1 MNVSVFK
8 NLKISKVT
16 GVETIDSI
24 LLKIKNGYTK
34 EHVLLAREFGKGT
47 PDYDRV
53 KAEIETFTPNAE
65 FREKRAVVNLVALS
79 GYIYLDVDNYTDRST
94 FTQTPFIHACWQSL
108 SGNGLGA
115 LARID
120 GLTANN
126 FKLVW
131 LYLEEYF
138 KNQGITID
146 AQTKDISRQ
155 NVISYDPDIYIN
167 RDCSLLD
174 ANEVVNSNSSA
185 IIQPTYLSSITS
197 ASSGNVSSS
206 TIIDNTY
213 YASSD
218 DSLEPL
224 IYKTTLSNY
233 YGEDYIVIEEGKD
246 YRGAY
251 LPRSIGDGK
260 RHFWLASH
268 IITLLFNN
276 PLISYDLLIK
286 EMFRANNL
294 HCQPTL
300 GNKEVIELTKYCFNK
315 HSSCLLII
323 KTKKKKIWINPI
335 ADLTTKEK
343 KVIIGKESGKLRRK
357 NSLRIIQDAYD
368 RLKLGDKKVTQTM
381 VRDLILLELP
391 ISVNGKRK
399 GLSLRTIKS
408 RWSEIIK

>member
-16 GVETIDSI
+16 GVETIDGI

-34 EHVLLAREFGKGT
+34 EQVLLAREFGKGT
-47 PDYDRV
+47 PEYDKV

-94 FTQTPFIHACWQSL
+94 FTQTPFIQACWQSL

-138 KNQGITID
+138 KNQEITID

-155 NVISYDPDIYIN
+155 NVVSYDPDIYIN
-167 RDCSLLD
+167 IDCAVLD
-174 ANEVVNSNSSA
+174 ANEIINSNSTT
-185 IIQPTYLSSITS
+185 INQPTYQSSLSQSPS
-197 ASSGNVSSS
+197 VDYVSSLTRDTTS
-206 TIIDNTY
+206 YTS
-213 YASSD
+213 SSD
-218 DSLEPL
+218 SLYHL
-224 IYKTTLSNY
+224 IYRTILP
-233 YGEDYIVIEEGKD
+233 DYKGQPYVVIPEGKD

-251 LPRSIGDGK
+251 LPKNIGDGK
-260 RHFWLASH
+260 RHFWLSKH

-276 PLISYDLLIK
+276 PLISYEDLKIELL
-286 EMFRANNL
+286 MANNI
-294 HCQPTL
+294 HCNPKL
-300 GNKEVIELTKYCFNK
+300 EIGKVISLTKWYYDK
-315 HSSCLLII
+315 HASNCLTII
-323 KTKKKKIWINPI
+323 TKKRKIWINPSS
-335 ADLTTKEK
+335 DLTTEEK
-343 KVIIGKESGKLRRK
+343 RAIIGKEVGNLRRMK
-357 NSLRIIQDAYD
+357 TLNTIQLSYD
-368 RLKLGDKKVTQTM
+368 SLKLTNEKVTQIM
-381 VRDLILLELP
+381 VREAT
-391 ISVNGKRK
+391 
-399 GLSLRTIKS
+399 GLSIRTIKS
-408 RWSEIIK
+408 RWNEIKK